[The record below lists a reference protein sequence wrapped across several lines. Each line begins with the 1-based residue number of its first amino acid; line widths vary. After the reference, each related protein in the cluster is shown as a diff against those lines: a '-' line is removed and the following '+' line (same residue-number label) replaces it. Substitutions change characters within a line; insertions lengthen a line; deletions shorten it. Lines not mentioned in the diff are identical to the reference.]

1 MKNRDYKY
9 SYLPVKIKTSRLI
22 RPKLEVLYP
31 KVVGMKDLSIQRK
44 INKDIYSLVQ
54 EMIRD
59 QGYYENP
66 MTVIDATYQI
76 KNNQNRVLSL
86 SLINYAYA
94 GGAHGLTIVKSLTFD
109 LNTGKSYQLKEL
121 FKADSNYQE
130 RLSQIIAKDIVDRDI
145 PILEEF
151 EGIREDQDYYV
162 ADNTLV
168 IYFQL
173 YEITPYFYGLPCFPI
188 SVYEIKDIIDDS
200 SPLGMILRCF

>member
-1 MKNRDYKY
+1 MKDRGYKY

-22 RPKLEVLYP
+22 RPRLEVLYP
-31 KVVGMKDLSIQRK
+31 KVVGMKDLFIQRK
-44 INKDIYSLVQ
+44 INKDIYNLARA
-54 EMIRD
+54 MIRD

-66 MTVIDATYQI
+66 LTTIDATYQI

-130 RLSQIIAKDIVDRDI
+130 RLSQIIAQDIIDRDI
-145 PILEEF
+145 PILGEF
-151 EGIREDQDYYV
+151 EGIRKDQDYYI
-162 ADNTLV
+162 ADNMLV

-173 YEITPYFYGLPCFPI
+173 YEITPYYYGLPCFPI
-188 SVYEIKDIIDDS
+188 SIYELEDIIDDS
-200 SPLGMILRCF
+200 SPLGMMLGCF